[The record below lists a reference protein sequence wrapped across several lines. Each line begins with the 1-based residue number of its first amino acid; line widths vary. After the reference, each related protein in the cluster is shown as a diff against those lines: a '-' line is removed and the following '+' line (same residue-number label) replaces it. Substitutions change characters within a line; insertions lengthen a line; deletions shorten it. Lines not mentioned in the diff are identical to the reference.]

1 MLRLSPG
8 DENTIAAVTSATYIK
23 LDTRALLEKTP
34 KSLQSF
40 EEKKKKGRS
49 KGRKEKK

>member
-8 DENTIAAVTSATYIK
+8 DENTTAAVTSAAYIK

-34 KSLQSF
+34 NLYNPLS
-40 EEKKKKGRS
+40 ERKK
-49 KGRKEKK
+49 